1 MPTQGHPAV
10 GFVVMTSV
18 PFAMQVSPS
27 FIGTRTAPF
36 DVVVDA
42 SSVRKFCHA
51 IRHELVYRGSSGEAS
66 SLLVPATFPMTFH
79 APTTPAW
86 LVGLS
91 DGALLAGQQA
101 FEYQRPLRCGER
113 LSCYVML
120 LNLEDKATRR
130 GPAQILT
137 QELRAVDESEEP
149 VVTNR
154 RVFVYLPPSEVAA

>member
-1 MPTQGHPAV
+1 MPTRGHPAV
-10 GFVVMTSV
+10 GFVVLTSV
-18 PFAMQVSPS
+18 SFAMQVSPS

-42 SSVRKFCHA
+42 SSVQKFCHA
-51 IRHELVYRGSSGEAS
+51 IRHELVYRSDSGGIS

-91 DGALLAGQQA
+91 DGALLAGQQS
-101 FEYQRPLRCGER
+101 FEYRRPLRCGER
-113 LSCYVML
+113 LSCYLTL

-137 QELRAVDESEEP
+137 QELRAGDERGEQI
-149 VVTNR
+149 VTNR